1 MKKYITFD
9 NVAYS
14 MALLT
19 FLFIAVTL
27 CSACAQLHE
36 RTHQKATNILDEME
50 KPLAMNTS
58 GYPSYPNHPKNA

>member
-19 FLFIAVTL
+19 FVLVASML
-27 CSACAQLHE
+27 CTACMQLHE
-36 RTHQKATNILDEME
+36 RTHQKATDILDEME

-58 GYPSYPNHPKNA
+58 GYPSYPNLPKNA